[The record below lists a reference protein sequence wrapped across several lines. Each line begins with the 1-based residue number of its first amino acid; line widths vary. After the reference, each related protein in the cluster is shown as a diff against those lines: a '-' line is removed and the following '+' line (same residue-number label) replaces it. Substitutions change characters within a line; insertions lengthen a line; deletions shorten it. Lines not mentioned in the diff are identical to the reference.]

1 MLTALAAL
9 TALVS
14 ETAQA
19 QSGSDYFSV
28 VDTNHDGRISQ
39 AEYVER
45 MSWAFRQ
52 MDRNGDGVL
61 ELSEQLVPGKERLT
75 LVDHQRRIAGQF
87 RKQDANHDGSL
98 NRREFLAPPAR

>member
-1 MLTALAAL
+1 M
-9 TALVS
+9 LVS
-14 ETAQA
+14 GTARA

-28 VDTNHDGRISQ
+28 VDTDHDGRISLD
-39 AEYVER
+39 EYVER

-52 MDRNGDGVL
+52 MDRNHDGVL
-61 ELSEQLVPGKERLT
+61 DPSEQLVPGKERLT
-75 LVDHQRRIAGQF
+75 LVGHQRRIAEQF